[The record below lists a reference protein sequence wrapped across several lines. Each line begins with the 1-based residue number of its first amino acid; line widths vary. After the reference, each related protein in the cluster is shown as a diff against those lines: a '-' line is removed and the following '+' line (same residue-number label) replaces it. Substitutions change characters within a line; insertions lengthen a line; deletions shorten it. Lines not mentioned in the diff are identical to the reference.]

1 MGKILERHKLPTLI
15 QDKVDSPNRSTR
27 DWASDQKTFNKQSPG
42 PSLMTSTRCLR
53 KINTNLSYTL
63 PKK

>member
-27 DWASDQKTFNKQSPG
+27 DWASDQKTFNKQKFRTFTDDFYQ
-42 PSLMTSTRCLR
+42 MF
-53 KINTNLSYTL
+53 
-63 PKK
+63 KKN